1 MASDS
6 PEDDKTWEDVLRR
19 MLPAGAPL
27 PDEEQLDYSIAVEYV
42 GPPVPYDVPRVD
54 PVEIAAAT
62 AAAAPIRTPSVASAA
77 SDYSTASPIP
87 VAMPVHSRF
96 SRFSRVRNGN
106 GNGNGSGFGCE
117 PRSPAAESQRSLS
130 VSRTQ
135 FDSRSGEVDRSEFSG
150 EDAAD
155 DAVSSASSPP
165 QTAAPSSAP
174 RAVEGKRP
182 TTVTFNTPRDSEYDD
197 DDDDEDDDG
206 YTSPRSAATE
216 PVGSPVAATA
226 ARAASAAPKKRWI
239 CSRCG
244 NANRLKEKEACLV
257 CDARYCSNCVL
268 KAMGSMPE
276 GRKCVSCIRKPID
289 ESKRSSLGKSS
300 RLLSKVCSPLEI
312 RQIMKA
318 EKECA
323 ANQLRP
329 EQLIVNGR
337 QLRQEELAEILGC
350 PIPPQKLKPGRYWYD
365 KDSGLWGK
373 EGEKPD
379 KIISSKL
386 NIGGKLQ
393 SEASNGN
400 TRVYMNGR
408 EITKIELRMLKLAN
422 VQCPRDTH
430 FWVYD
435 DGSYEEEGQNNIKGN
450 IWGKASTRF
459 ICSLFSLPVP
469 PTNPPGVKDNATN
482 YSTRSVPEYL
492 DHGRVQKLLLFGMEG
507 SGTATLFKQAKFLYG
522 SKFTEDELQNIKL
535 MIQSNMYKY
544 LSILL
549 EGREQ
554 FEEEALA
561 EKESTSLNGE
571 GSGPGTTAEE
581 NKPTI
586 YSINQRFKHFSDWL
600 LDIMATGDLE
610 AFFPAATREYAPM
623 VDEIWRDPAVQETY
637 KRREELHNLPDV
649 AKYFLDRAIEISSN
663 EYEPSEKDVLYAEG
677 VTQSNGLAFMEFSFD
692 DRSPMS
698 EIYSENLNAPPP
710 LSKYQLIRIN
720 SKGLRD
726 GCKWLEMFEDV
737 RVVIFCVA
745 LSDYDQLWPTSTGQF
760 RNKMLASRDLF
771 ESLVRHPCFKDTPF
785 VLLLNKY
792 DAFEDKINKAPLSTC
807 EWFSDFCPVRPH
819 HNNHALAHQAFYYI
833 AVRFKELY
841 YSITGQKL
849 FVGQTRGR
857 DRGSVDEAFKYI
869 REIIKW
875 DDEKDDEYE
884 INAEESFYSTE
895 VSSSPY
901 IRQE

>member
-1 MASDS
+1 MASES
-6 PEDDKTWEDVLRR
+6 TEEDKSWEHVLRR

-27 PDEEQLDYSIAVEYV
+27 PDEEHLDYSIAVEYE
-42 GPPVPYDVPRVD
+42 GPPVPYDVPKVD
-54 PVEIAAAT
+54 PLEIGAT
-62 AAAAPIRTPSVASAA
+62 ASAVAVPIRTASIVSDHNASA
-77 SDYSTASPIP
+77 SIP
-87 VAMPVHSRF
+87 VAMPVHPRF
-96 SRFSRVRNGN
+96 SRFGRVRNG
-106 GNGNGSGFGCE
+106 GFDRAPPPPP
-117 PRSPAAESQRSLS
+117 PRSPVESRRSSS
-130 VSRTQ
+130 VSRSQSQ
-135 FDSRSGEVDRSEFSG
+135 FDSRSGEVVYRSDYSG
-150 EDAAD
+150 EVNDED
-155 DAVSSASSPP
+155 GPSSASEASEQQSPP
-165 QTAAPSSAP
+165 NSAP
-174 RAVEGKRP
+174 VPRSGAGAGKRP
-182 TTVTFNTPRDSEYDD
+182 TTVTFHTPRDSE
-197 DDDDEDDDG
+197 DDDG
-206 YTSPRSAATE
+206 DDFTSPRSVATE
-216 PVGSPVAATA
+216 PVGSPVG
-226 ARAASAAPKKRWI
+226 ASPSRNKKRWI

-244 NANRLKEKEACLV
+244 NSNRLKEKEACLV
-257 CDARYCSNCVL
+257 CDSRYCSNCVL

-276 GRKCVSCIRKPID
+276 GRKCVSCIGKPID
-289 ESKRSSLGKSS
+289 ESKRPSLGKCS
-300 RLLSKVCSPLEI
+300 RMLSKVCSSLEI
-312 RQIMKA
+312 NQIMKA
-318 EKECA
+318 EKECP

-393 SEASNGN
+393 TDASNGN

-430 FWVYD
+430 FWVYE

-469 PTNPPGVKDNATN
+469 PANPPGVRDNSTN

-492 DHGRVQKLLLFGMEG
+492 EQGRVQKLLLFGMEG

-522 SKFTEDELQNIKL
+522 NKFSTEELQNIKL

-561 EKESTSLNGE
+561 ERESTSLEGE
-571 GSGPGTTAEE
+571 GSGQVQETAADG
-581 NKPTI
+581 NKPSI

-663 EYEPSEKDVLYAEG
+663 EYEPSDKDVLYAEG

-698 EIYSENLNAPPP
+698 EIYSENLNCPPP
-710 LSKYQLIRIN
+710 LTKYQLIRIN

-737 RVVIFCVA
+737 RAIIFCVA
-745 LSDYDQLWPTSTGQF
+745 LSDYDQMWPSSNGQL
-760 RNKMLASRDLF
+760 RNKLLASKDLF
-771 ESLVRHPCFKDTPF
+771 ESLVKHPCFKDTPF

-792 DAFEDKINKAPLSTC
+792 DAFEDKINKVSLSTC
-807 EWFSDFCPVRPH
+807 EWFGDFCPVRPH
-819 HNNHALAHQAFYYI
+819 HNNHALAHQAYYYV
-833 AVRFKELY
+833 AVKFKELY
-841 YSITGQKL
+841 YSLTGQKL

-857 DRGSVDEAFKYI
+857 DRTSVDEAFKYI

-875 DDEKDDEYE
+875 DDEKDDDVYE
-884 INAEESFYSTE
+884 INPEESSFYSTE
-895 VSSSPY
+895 MSSSPFV
-901 IRQE
+901 RQE